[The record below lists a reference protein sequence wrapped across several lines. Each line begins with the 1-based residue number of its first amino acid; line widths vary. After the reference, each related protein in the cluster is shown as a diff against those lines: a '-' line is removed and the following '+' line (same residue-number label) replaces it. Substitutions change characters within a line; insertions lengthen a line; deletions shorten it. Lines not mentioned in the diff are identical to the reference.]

1 MLMMKNQTRSTLL
14 TGFSEIFYQRNQSN
28 SKLLQSNISW
38 VVDPESGCS
47 EEIKLLLMI
56 SSGPRNVKQRNIWRR
71 RVESIEDLRPV
82 FLVSQPVTE
91 DSDDVQNMIN
101 HESHQFGDII
111 QPR

>member
-1 MLMMKNQTRSTLL
+1 MK
-14 TGFSEIFYQRNQSN
+14 
-28 SKLLQSNISW
+28 
-38 VVDPESGCS
+38 
-47 EEIKLLLMI
+47 IK
-56 SSGPRNVKQRNIWRR
+56 
-71 RVESIEDLRPV
+71 DLRPV